1 MIKLTLLE
9 LFYDKN
15 VPHVLR
21 KPKELCQVDV
31 LQLFELSGWIFD
43 WGG

>member
-15 VPHVLR
+15 VPHVLKKAQR
-21 KPKELCQVDV
+21 AVSGGCAPA
-31 LQLFELSGWIFD
+31 LSTQWMDI
-43 WGG
+43 